1 MTQKTKLI
9 AFVDPGS
16 ERRREGAGAEEGSR
30 TDAPSDGQRHEAV
43 VLLDVAFEYVR
54 ARPQDTLETGP
65 VQLDAL
71 QGPPGDHGGSA
82 GTVHQQSDLT
92 WKAQRKNLTEIKT

>member
-1 MTQKTKLI
+1 MWTLGLK
-9 AFVDPGS
+9 
-16 ERRREGAGAEEGSR
+16 EEEEVRGRSR

-54 ARPQDTLETGP
+54 TRPQDALEARP

-92 WKAQRKNLTEIKT
+92 WNAQRNKLTETTTYRFF